1 MELRDVW
8 LQVTGLYKQIKHI
21 VEMQMGPV
29 IPGDPG
35 CD

>member
-8 LQVTGLYKQIKHI
+8 LQVTEQI
-21 VEMQMGPV
+21 EMQMGPV

-35 CD
+35 YD